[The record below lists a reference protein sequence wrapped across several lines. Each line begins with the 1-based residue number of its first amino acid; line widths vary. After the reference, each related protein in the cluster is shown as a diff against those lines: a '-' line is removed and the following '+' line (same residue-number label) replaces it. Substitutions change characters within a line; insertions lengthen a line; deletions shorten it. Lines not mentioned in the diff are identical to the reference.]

1 MSAPIFTTTAADA
14 PFQSAFK
21 IDAAHL
27 HYSERK
33 ALMDGLRLEIAGM
46 IQQPW
51 AGFAEDHS
59 QLTVMD
65 PTDTV
70 VGQLTA
76 LCKRWENRHSIKVE
90 EYKLPR
96 IPLRARIMAWL
107 DPTHEAP
114 RSLHRLGNVH
124 KKGSRYYFE
133 CEMHSTQSDT
143 RLIRTMHDVV
153 KSPSCKGSKLRVRG
167 RVLTIKAMTPDA
179 AHRVWSCAQR
189 LNFDRV
195 GSSPAICPAM
205 LWLASVS

>member
-1 MSAPIFTTTAADA
+1 MSSPKIYTNPGDA
-14 PFQSAFK
+14 PFTEAFT
-21 IDAAHL
+21 IDMAHL
-27 HYSERK
+27 AYSDRK
-33 ALMDGLRLEIAGM
+33 ALCDGLKLELLGM
-46 IQQPW
+46 VHEPFH
-51 AGFAEDHS
+51 AFYATDK
-59 QLTVMD
+59 LVCMD
-65 PTDTV
+65 ATDTV

-90 EYKLPR
+90 ACKLPR

-167 RVLTIKAMTPDA
+167 RVLTIKAKTPDA

-189 LNFDRV
+189 LNFDRI